1 MSEQFDKFVAEQKQ
15 KRVQEKEERD
25 NIKALEGY
33 LRAGTAAGCPQDQM
47 LNFIEAGM
55 ILQPKQLQMSAAARA
70 CDHRCPSC
78 QEKYEK
84 AKELPMDCPD
94 CGPTAVGVGGARG
107 GGKSQ
112 WMFAQ
117 ICLDDCQR
125 FSGLKFLILRKSVK
139 ALREQI
145 RDLLK
150 KTFKNPGAYN
160 YREQAGQIEF
170 PNGSFIIIGHFKD
183 ESEIDNYLGQEYD
196 GIGIEELTTLTFDK
210 FKNLMSCLRTSKKG
224 WRPRLY
230 ASWNWGGVGHFFVK
244 TLFYDPWKAGMEHDT
259 RYILATVADNVHVN
273 PENRKILQS
282 YTGWKYQSWYLG
294 DPNFLAGQFFTNW
307 SPEIHVFPNESVTFD
322 VTKAVRWFG
331 SMDYGFTH
339 PNSFGLHCE
348 CDDGNF
354 FTVRTYSQ
362 SETLIQ
368 DHAENIRDILRLH
381 NLTVDD
387 LEYIAA
393 GRDCFKVDKDGS
405 TVATE
410 YAANGIHLTPVEIDR
425 VNAWSKCQERLGD
438 PSRGIR
444 PTWFV
449 HKSCEDLISQIAVA
463 QCDEKRL
470 GDVMKMNADRETGEG
485 GDDALEMWRNAVVS
499 EFNSVLRDA
508 VPMQMGSYQSLNSIV
523 SGEDSH
529 LLGYRTLAD
538 NQIITLTSQ

>member
-1 MSEQFDKFVAEQKQ
+1 MAKPAEFFAEKAAEAQERKNKKEADK
-15 KRVQEKEERD
+15 
-25 NIKALEGY
+25 ILENY
-33 LRAGTAAGCPQDQM
+33 LRAGKTAGCPQEQM
-47 LNFIEAGM
+47 MNFVEAGF
-55 ILQPKQLQMSAAARA
+55 ILQPKQLEMSAEARS
-70 CDHRCPSC
+70 CDHRCPAC
-78 QEKYEK
+78 QSKYEGG
-84 AKELPMDCPD
+84 KELPMECAD

-125 FSGLKFLILRKSVK
+125 FPGLKVLILRKSVK

-150 KTFKNPGAYN
+150 KTFINPGSYN

-183 ESEIDNYLGQEYD
+183 ESEINNYLGQEYD
-196 GIGIEELTTLTFDK
+196 GIGIEELTTLTFEK

-244 TLFYDPWKAGMEHDT
+244 TLFYDPWKINRQRDT
-259 RYILATVADNVHVN
+259 RYILATVQDNAHVN

-282 YTGWKYQSWYLG
+282 YSGWKYQSWYLG

-307 SPEIHVFPNESVTFD
+307 SPEIHVFPNQSVVFD
-322 VTKAVRWFG
+322 VEKVVRWFG

-339 PNSFGLHCE
+339 PNAFGLHCE
-348 CDDGNF
+348 DEAGNF
-354 FTVRTYSQ
+354 FTVRNYAK

-368 DHAENIRDILRLH
+368 DHAENIRDILRLQ

-405 TVATE
+405 TVASE
-410 YAANGIHLTPVEIDR
+410 YAANGIHLTSVEIDR

-444 PTWFV
+444 PTWFI
-449 HKSCEDLISQIAVA
+449 HKSCEDVIAQISIAQA
-463 QCDEKRL
+463 DEKRM

-485 GDDALEMWRNAVVS
+485 GDDSLEMWRNAVVS

-508 VPMQMGSYQSLNSIV
+508 KPMQMGDYKSLVDVDSNEDAIAR
-523 SGEDSH
+523 GEI
-529 LLGYRTLAD
+529 LLLE
-538 NQIITLTSQ
+538 